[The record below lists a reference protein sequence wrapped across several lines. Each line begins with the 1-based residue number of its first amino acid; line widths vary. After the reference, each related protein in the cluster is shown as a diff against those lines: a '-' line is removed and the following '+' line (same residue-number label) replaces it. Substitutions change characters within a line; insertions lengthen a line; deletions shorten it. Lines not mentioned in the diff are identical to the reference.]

1 MILFIPDKTVKGI
14 SVFFLSNDRPRAWEL
29 NQVDNGEFKI
39 LDLIIARPVK
49 LI

>member
-1 MILFIPDKTVKGI
+1 MILFIPDKG
-14 SVFFLSNDRPRAWEL
+14 SLFLLCNDILRAWEL
-29 NQVDNGEFKI
+29 NHVDNGEYKI